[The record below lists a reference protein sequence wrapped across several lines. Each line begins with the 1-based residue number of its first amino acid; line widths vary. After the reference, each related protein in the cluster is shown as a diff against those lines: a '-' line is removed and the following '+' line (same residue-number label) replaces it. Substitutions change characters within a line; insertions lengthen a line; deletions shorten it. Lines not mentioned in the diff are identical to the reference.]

1 RLGEDALRAALHR
14 APVALRMHAVDVR
27 SPGIR
32 VDGIVPVAARV
43 NADPDVEVRANALPH
58 AGHQPDDVLAAALP
72 VMFVGFNIQN
82 DGLDARYRC
91 RLHNQFDLPVDLD
104 SAQHLPGVKLQPV
117 VSQGVDPAPDVL
129 RPADFHRLFAV
140 VRALPFRTVARFHED
155 RIDNRGPCLDHPGQL
170 VYRCLADRVALPVP
184 QSNLVL
190 IR

>member
-1 RLGEDALRAALHR
+1 FSSRRRHTIFSRDWSSDVCSSDL
-14 APVALRMHAVDVR
+14 VDVR

-91 RLHNQFDLPVDLD
+91 RLHNQIDLPVDLD
-104 SAQHLPGVKLQPV
+104 SAQHRSEEHTSELQSRENV
-117 VSQGVDPAPDVL
+117 VC
-129 RPADFHRLFAV
+129 RLLLEKKNY
-140 VRALPFRTVARFHED
+140 ALPAHDV
-155 RIDNRGPCLDHPGQL
+155 
-170 VYRCLADRVALPVP
+170 
-184 QSNLVL
+184 
-190 IR
+190 